1 MRFWQVLAMT
11 DLEEIPV
18 LAKHA
23 EDLGYEGI
31 TLGDHLITFAE
42 QYETYPESEDA
53 LIRWY
58 PDTHWP
64 DVMVT
69 FGALAQATTRLKFI
83 SSVFVVP
90 MRDPF
95 SIAKGLS
102 TLARLSNDRVIL
114 GVGIGWQESE
124 FRLVDRAFAHRGT
137 RTDEML
143 AVMRLLMSGE
153 MVEYHGRYFDFPR
166 LQMSPGTR
174 KPVPFWIGGHSDAA
188 LKRAARHDGWIG
200 AIHDIGQLRHI
211 RGRLAEERAA
221 LGRDMQDFG
230 TTLALAGAGTRDADP
245 EPLIREAESLGVTD
259 LYRDAWLDEKGRA
272 SRLTLDQKLAEMD
285 RFASRFLLKGS

>member
-1 MRFWQVLAMT
+1 MT
-11 DLEEIPV
+11 DIEEIPV
-18 LAKHA
+18 LALKA
-23 EDLGYEGI
+23 EELGYEGV

-42 QYETYPESEDA
+42 QYESYPESDDA
-53 LIRWY
+53 VIRWY
-58 PDTHWP
+58 PETHWP

-95 SIAKGLS
+95 SIAKALS
-102 TLARLSNDRVIL
+102 TAARISNDRIIL

-124 FRLVDRAFAHRGT
+124 FRLVQRPFAQRGS

-143 AVMRLLMSGE
+143 EVIRLLMSGE
-153 MVEYHGRYFDFPR
+153 MVEYHGRHFDFPR

-174 KPVPFWIGGHSDAA
+174 KPVPFWIGGYSDAA
-188 LKRAARHDGWIG
+188 LRRAARNDGWIG
-200 AIHDIGQLRHI
+200 TIHDIDQLRGI
-211 RGRLAEERAA
+211 MQRLRAERAV
-221 LGRDMQDFG
+221 LGRGMENFG
-230 TTLALAGAGTRDADP
+230 TTRALAGAGTRDADP
-245 EPLIREAESLGVTD
+245 SALIREAEALGVTD

-272 SRLTLDQKLAEMD
+272 SRLTLRQKLEEME
-285 RFASRFLLKGS
+285 RFAERFLR